1 MTLPVFPPSALP
13 PAPPRTT
20 PWYRKVFLA
29 ALVCAGLVVAAAFAK
44 PAWEAVTTL
53 VLSPTPV
60 AAASPPEDDPP
71 PKETPGRTA
80 PQKSAA
86 AARYESKLRTADQA
100 AAETQLE
107 ARLAAAKAAQ
117 KVLTELGSEIT
128 RVCDEAAAE
137 VERWDKEIPP
147 LLTNDDGKF
156 IAAKPEATK
165 AFRAL
170 YDLERP
176 GRSDVVKIRS
186 RAEVLLLPVDKAY
199 KDPNNV
205 WDKTAEAEKQLTA
218 LLSQAKSL
226 RDAVR
231 DSRVRLG
238 ALVTGSKRDGKAG
251 TLTLQEA
258 INLFVHEEAI
268 EAATLIADA
277 RTKSRRVN
285 DRLMAETIGEAD
297 LRDGE
302 TATKREAAKRE
313 AARQKEERKADDEI
327 REIAKTK
334 LRAKAVSSEVQQDLA
349 IFLAKGYSQPR
360 TGGSG
365 FFDRTTESAPVS
377 FTRLKTGGYLDE
389 STDGLKKLLRLG
401 AEPNLNNDRPK
412 WKFNAFRLDS
422 SNEEFLKRV
431 QAELRE
437 LGPVLVEEGLLS
449 K

>member
-1 MTLPVFPPSALP
+1 MTLPAFP
-13 PAPPRTT
+13 PAPPRPT

-29 ALVCAGLVVAAAFAK
+29 ALVCAGLVAAASLAK

-53 VLSPTPV
+53 VLNPAPV
-60 AAASPPEDDPP
+60 AAATLPDDDPP
-71 PKETPGRTA
+71 PKDAPGRTA

-86 AARYESKLRTADQA
+86 ALRYESKLRTADQA

-107 ARLAAAKAAQ
+107 TRLAAAKAAQ
-117 KVLTELGSEIT
+117 KVLTELGSEIN
-128 RVCDEAAAE
+128 RACDEAAAE
-137 VERWDKEIPP
+137 VERWDKDVPP

-176 GRSDVVKIRS
+176 GRSDVVKVRS
-186 RAEVLLLPVDKAY
+186 RLEVLLAPVDKAY
-199 KDPNNV
+199 KDPNNG
-205 WDKTAEAEKQLTA
+205 WDKTVDAERQLTA
-218 LLSQAKSL
+218 LLSQARSL

-231 DSRVRLG
+231 DSRVRLS
-238 ALVTGSKRDGKAG
+238 ALVTGSKRDGKPGA
-251 TLTLQEA
+251 LTLQEA

-268 EAATLIADA
+268 EAATLIAEA

-285 DRLMAETIGEAD
+285 DRVMAETLGEAD

-302 TATKREAAKRE
+302 TAAKREAAKRE
-313 AARQKEERKADDEI
+313 AARQKEETKADDEI
-327 REIAKTK
+327 KETAKAK
-334 LRAKAVSSEVQQDLA
+334 LRAKAASAEVQHDLA

-389 STDGLKKLLRLG
+389 SADGLKKLLRLG
-401 AEPNLNNDRPK
+401 AEPNSNNDRPK

-422 SNEEFLKRV
+422 SNEEFLKRA
-431 QAELRE
+431 QAQLRE
-437 LGPVLVEEGLLS
+437 LGPVLVEEGLLA

>member
-1 MTLPVFPPSALP
+1 MTYPTTLPPTLP

-20 PWYRKVFLA
+20 PWYRKVFVA
-29 ALVCAGLVVAAAFAK
+29 ALACSGLVVAACYAK
-44 PAWEAVTTL
+44 PAWETATTF
-53 VLSPTPV
+53 VLNPTPV
-60 AAASPPEDDPP
+60 AAAGLPEDDPP

-80 PQKSAA
+80 PLKSAA
-86 AARYESKLRTADQA
+86 AQRYETKLRTADQA
-100 AAETQLE
+100 AAETQFE
-107 ARLAAAKAAQ
+107 ACLAVAKATQ
-117 KVLTELGSEIT
+117 KVLAELGSEIN
-128 RVCDEAAAE
+128 RACDAATAE
-137 VERWDKEIPP
+137 VERWDKEISP
-147 LLTNDDGKF
+147 LLTNEDGKL
-156 IAAKPEATK
+156 IASKPEATK

-176 GRSDVVKIRS
+176 GRSDIVKIRS
-186 RAEVLLLPVDKAY
+186 RVEVLLLPVDKAY

-205 WDKTAEAEKQLTA
+205 WDKTVEAEKQLTA

-231 DSRVRLG
+231 NSRVRLS
-238 ALVTGSKRDGKAG
+238 ALVTGSKRDGKPG
-251 TLTLQEA
+251 PLNLQEA
-258 INLFVHEEAI
+258 IELFVHEEAI
-268 EAATLIADA
+268 EAATLISEAS
-277 RTKSRRVN
+277 TKSRRVT

-313 AARQKEERKADDEI
+313 AARQKEEMKADNEI
-327 REIAKTK
+327 NEIAKSK
-334 LRAKAVSSEVQQDLA
+334 LRAKAKSADVQLDLA
-349 IFLAKGYSQPR
+349 IFLAKGYTQPGA
-360 TGGSG
+360 GGSG
-365 FFDRTTESAPVS
+365 FFTKTAEYAPVS

-401 AEPNLNNDRPK
+401 AEPNFNNDRPK
-412 WKFNAFRLDS
+412 WKFNAFRLDAA
-422 SNEEFLKRV
+422 NEEFLKRV